1 MQKHVLA
8 FVFLYGQGICY
19 GVAMSTCLP
28 DVVGRR
34 ALLALAIVIPTGV
47 SADQAVPIDHHLR
60 HSRSPLLATIDGP
73 SASSPR
79 PVIRLLPADARNEI
93 WRSLAG
99 HSAPTPEVLRA
110 IATAAGATGM
120 DLGIL
125 LAAAWKESTFRPSAA
140 APNSSARGLFQF
152 TTATWR
158 EALARHGHR
167 HGLPPPSTSQASAA
181 EISRLRHEALPA
193 ALIAAEMIKADGET
207 LAARLGR
214 PITQAEAFLTHFF
227 GLAGAERFLRA
238 VATTPDRDVREVIP
252 VAFANNRARFPE
264 GRGPIPVRAA
274 YDHLMAI
281 IETRRTLYLQLLR
294 LERML
299 SRNEI
304 AANPEPQR

>member
-1 MQKHVLA
+1 MCIRLLHVA
-8 FVFLYGQGICY
+8 GWQ
-19 GVAMSTCLP
+19 
-28 DVVGRR
+28 
-34 ALLALAIVIPTGV
+34 ALLALAIITPASV
-47 SADQAVPIDHHLR
+47 AAEQAAPVDHHLR
-60 HSRSPLLATIDGP
+60 HSRSPLLATIDDP
-73 SASSPR
+73 STSP
-79 PVIRLLPADARNEI
+79 PLPAIRLLPAEARDEM

-99 HSAPTPEVLRA
+99 HPAPTPDVLRA
-110 IATAAGATGM
+110 LATAAATTGM

-125 LAAAWKESTFRPSAA
+125 LAAAWKESAFRPSAV

-152 TTATWR
+152 TTATWH

-167 HGLPPPSTSQASAA
+167 HGLPTSPNSQTSAA
-181 EISRLRHEALPA
+181 EIGRLRHEALPA

-238 VATTPDRDVREVIP
+238 VAATPDRDVREVIP

-264 GRGPIPVRAA
+264 GRGSIPVRAA
-274 YDHLMAI
+274 YNHLMAI
-281 IETRRTLYLQLLR
+281 IESRRTLYLQLLR

-299 SRNEI
+299 SQDEI
-304 AANPEPQR
+304 AANPAR